1 MGLQERGLR
10 ISGAAWLCFFI
21 SLFTVE
27 TCRSLGCSN
36 MDEEQMLSQIKGNM
50 FCDERA
56 RTERLCAASLCSY
69 HRRARDWMMG
79 MKGRMEWMD
88 GKCTLTQTT
97 EARGHR
103 CPAPP
108 DAEAGA
114 PSAMTHHREG

>member
-1 MGLQERGLR
+1 MSGLEQNGCVQLL
-10 ISGAAWLCFFI
+10 SG
-21 SLFTVE
+21 
-27 TCRSLGCSN
+27 
-36 MDEEQMLSQIKGNM
+36 
-50 FCDERA
+50 
-56 RTERLCAASLCSY
+56 SY

-79 MKGRMEWMD
+79 MKGGMEWMD